1 MIYKEKTTLFD
12 VDNIDFEA
20 LLEKVK
26 GSKVEFNFGL
36 KGLECLK
43 NYLAAFKA
51 ESMVCNKENYP
62 IDFSFELT
70 TAKKTVIKI
79 NISSSESKIRLVP
92 HLYPA
97 KCRFEYINEL
107 ESFYKSSTFDAMHKS
122 INTIIKTE
130 TASLQCKDVSRKV
143 LNVISKVD
151 TLFKC
156 NEEMYKKVY
165 NYGLYCVDFKLKS
178 DLFSIKF
185 STRNVVI
192 ESKSCDS
199 SKHYKRPYISLETN
213 FDSDIITLSL
223 YNQRINLSYTEFME
237 ADYDD
242 LEKSIVSILKLK
254 KIEISDIEDLRNELI
269 LEEMKMF

>member
-1 MIYKEKTTLFD
+1 MIYKETTTLFD
-12 VDNIDFEA
+12 VDNINFEA
-20 LLEKVK
+20 LLEKMK

-36 KGLECLK
+36 KDVECLK
-43 NYLAAFKA
+43 NYLAAFKY

-79 NISSSESKIRLVP
+79 NISSPESKIRLVP

-97 KCRFEYINEL
+97 KCKFEYNNEL
-107 ESFYKSSTFDAMHKS
+107 ESFYKSSTFDALHRS
-122 INTIIKTE
+122 IHSIIKTD
-130 TASLQCKDVSRKV
+130 TASLFCKDTSRKV
-143 LNVISKVD
+143 LNVISKID

-165 NYGLYCVDFKLKS
+165 DYGLYSVDLKLKS

-199 SKHYKRPYISLETN
+199 SKNYKRPYISLETN

-223 YNQRINLSYTEFME
+223 YNQRINLSYAEFME
-237 ADYDD
+237 ADYGD